1 VGAAFAPRLSCW
13 RLSGHKGPS
22 HICWRFAET
31 PYNSLVNENRTSAAL
46 ELSEDEMR
54 QLGYRVVDVLVR
66 HFANMRDTSVGA
78 KGTPRDLMARFASPP
93 PDAPTA
99 PSELL
104 ARLERDVFPNNLHVD
119 HPRFFAF
126 VPGPGNFV
134 STMADA
140 LASGFNVFNGTWLGG
155 SAAAAIELTVI
166 DWFRSFCGFPET
178 VGGLFV
184 SGGSAANL
192 TALHAARATKLGDRI
207 ENATIYFSDQTHYSV
222 ERALR
227 VIGFAREQFRKIP
240 SDDRFRLPLDRLREM
255 LQSDKNAGLR
265 PFCIIANAGTTN
277 TGAVDPLPKLAD
289 LCASEGIWLHADG
302 AYGAATMICDRGR
315 EKLVGLDRVDSLSLD
330 PHKWLFQPFEC
341 GCVLVR
347 DAAKLKAAFQLM
359 PEYMRDVHRRTEETN
374 IADYGIQLSRGFRAL
389 KVWLSINTFGLAAFR
404 DAVTRGFGLAEFAE
418 RELRRRT
425 NCEILSP
432 AEMAIVAFRFGND
445 DAIQTKL
452 VEAMLADGF
461 AFLTST
467 TLKGRTALRLC
478 TINPRTTEQDIVQT
492 IDRLEKFALL

>member
-1 VGAAFAPRLSCW
+1 VSD
-13 RLSGHKGPS
+13 
-22 HICWRFAET
+22 
-31 PYNSLVNENRTSAAL
+31 NSDQSAL

-54 QLGYRVVDVLVR
+54 RLGYRVVDMLVR
-66 HFANMRDTSVGA
+66 HFADMRDAPVGA
-78 KGTPRDLMARFASPP
+78 KGTPHDLMARFAGPP
-93 PDAPTA
+93 PDAPTQ
-99 PSELL
+99 PNELL

-140 LASGFNVFNGTWLGG
+140 LASGFNIFNGTWLGG

-166 DWFRSFCGFPET
+166 DWFCGFCRFPET
-178 VGGLFV
+178 AGGLFV

-207 ENATIYFSDQTHYSV
+207 DKATIYLSDQTHYSI

-227 VIGFAREQFRKIP
+227 VLGFVRDQFRKIP
-240 SDDRFRLPLDRLREM
+240 SDDRFRLPLAPLREVIRK
-255 LQSDKNAGLR
+255 DKNAGLR
-265 PFCIIANAGTTN
+265 PFCIVANAGTTN
-277 TGAVDPLPKLAD
+277 TGAVDPLADLAD
-289 LCASEGIWLHADG
+289 LCAEEGMWLHADG
-302 AYGAATMICDRGR
+302 AYGAAAVICERGR
-315 EKLVGLDRVDSLSLD
+315 KKLAGLDRVDSLSLD

-347 DAAKLKAAFQLM
+347 DAANLKSAFQLM
-359 PEYMRDVHRRTEETN
+359 PEYMRDVHRNTAETN
-374 IADYGIQLSRGFRAL
+374 PADYGIQLSRGFRAL

-404 DAVTRGFGLAEFAE
+404 DAVTRGFELAEFAE
-418 RELRRRT
+418 GELRRRR

-432 AEMAIVAFRFGND
+432 AEMAIVAFRFGKD
-445 DAIQTKL
+445 DAMQTKL
-452 VEAMLADGF
+452 VDLMLRDGF

-478 TINPRTTEQDIVQT
+478 TINPRTTEQDIIQT
-492 IDRLEKFALL
+492 IDRLEKFAL

>member
-1 VGAAFAPRLSCW
+1 V
-13 RLSGHKGPS
+13 
-22 HICWRFAET
+22 T
-31 PYNSLVNENRTSAAL
+31 ENRSGTPAAL

-54 QLGYRVVDVLVR
+54 QLGYRVVDMLVR
-66 HFANMRDTSVGA
+66 HFAGMRNQPVGA
-78 KGTPRDLMARFASPP
+78 KGAPDDLLARFAGPP
-93 PDAPTA
+93 PETPTA
-99 PSELL
+99 PADLL

-155 SAAAAIELTVI
+155 SAAAAIELNVI
-166 DWFRSFCGFPET
+166 DWFRRFCGFPET
-178 VGGLFV
+178 AGGLFV

-240 SDDRFRLPLDRLREM
+240 SDDRFRLPLDALREAI
-255 LQSDKNAGLR
+255 QSDKKKGLR
-265 PFCIIANAGTTN
+265 PFCVIANAGTTN
-277 TGAVDPLPKLAD
+277 TGAVDPLPELAD
-289 LCASEGIWLHADG
+289 LCAAEGMWLHADG
-302 AYGAATMICDRGR
+302 AYGAATMICERGR
-315 EKLVGLDRVDSLSLD
+315 EKLIGLEGVDSLSLD

-347 DAAKLKAAFQLM
+347 DAAGLRSAFRLM
-359 PEYMRDVHRRTEETN
+359 PEYMRDVHRHTEETN
-374 IADYGIQLSRGFRAL
+374 LADYGVQLSRGFRAL
-389 KVWLSINTFGLAAFR
+389 KVWLSINSFGMAAFR
-404 DAVTRGFGLAEFAE
+404 AAVTRGFELAEFAE
-418 RELRRRT
+418 GELRRRS
-425 NCEILSP
+425 NFEILSP
-432 AEMAIVAFRFGND
+432 AEMAIVAFRLGKD
-445 DAIQTKL
+445 DALQTRL
-452 VEAMLADGF
+452 VESMLKDGF

-467 TLKGRTALRLC
+467 TLKGVTALRLC
-478 TINPRTTEQDIVQT
+478 TINPRTTEQDIIQT
-492 IDRLEKFALL
+492 IDRLEKFGLP